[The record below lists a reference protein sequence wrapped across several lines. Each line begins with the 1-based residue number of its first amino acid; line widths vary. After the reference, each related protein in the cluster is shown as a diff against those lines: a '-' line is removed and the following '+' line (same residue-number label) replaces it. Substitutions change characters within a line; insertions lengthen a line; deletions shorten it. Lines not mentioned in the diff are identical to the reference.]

1 MLTVFL
7 AAVLWGGTWAFGV
20 PVTRRLALLAG
31 LWIGGIAAHLLLP
44 PDHAVRQAL
53 GGDARVWLVLG
64 GVIALIAVYFRGVG
78 WLRARARPVA
88 EAAAEPVP
96 AVSQTASAYQPDE
109 LDRYARHIFLHEI
122 GGPGQKALKGARVL
136 VLGAGGLGAPALLYL
151 AAAGVGRITV
161 VDHDRV
167 ERSNLQ
173 RQIIHADAR
182 IGEPKALSAA
192 AALRALNPHVEVLPI
207 IARFGT
213 DTGPDLIAGHDLVL
227 DGTDDLATRELV
239 NRLAVAAGVPLVWGA
254 LARWEGQVSLFDPV
268 RGGPCLAC
276 LFPVRP
282 APGMVPSCAEAGVAG
297 PLPGIIG
304 AIMATE
310 AVKQITGAGQTLRGR
325 LMLHDALYADA
336 RVIGVKPRPGCP
348 VCGHLHQS

>member
-1 MLTVFL
+1 MLTIFL
-7 AAVLWGGTWAFGV
+7 TAALWGGAWAFGA
-20 PVTRRLALLAG
+20 PLNRRLAMLAG
-31 LWIGGIAAHLLLP
+31 MWIGGIAAHLLLP
-44 PDHAVRQAL
+44 PDHAFRQAL

-64 GVIALIAVYFRGVG
+64 VVIALISVYFRGVG
-78 WLRARARPVA
+78 WLRARAH
-88 EAAAEPVP
+88 AAATVTEQ
-96 AVSQTASAYQPDE
+96 AASAPQSPPTYQPGE

-161 VDHDRV
+161 VDNDRV

-173 RQIIHADAR
+173 RQIIHTDAR

-192 AALRALNPHVEVLPI
+192 AAMQALNPHVDVVPVV
-207 IARFGT
+207 ARFDT
-213 DTGPDLIAGHDLVL
+213 ETGPDLIAGHDLVL
-227 DGTDDLATRELV
+227 DGTDDLDTRELV

-304 AIMATE
+304 AIMAAE
-310 AVKQITGAGQTLRGR
+310 AVKHITGAGQTLRGR
-325 LMLHDALYADA
+325 LMLHDALYADV
-336 RVIGVKPRPGCP
+336 RVIGVKPRTFCP
-348 VCGHLHQS
+348 VCGHLHHS